1 MYDKRALRRTVRKA
15 KVSATRTARKLI
27 ILALAVLA
35 LMYGTGNRMAELDAK
50 EKAKS
55 YEYDRKMLEQ
65 QIEDLKNGQAQASQ
79 TVSQS
84 ELVLKS
90 NVSPEQLNKFL
101 EKTNMKG
108 LGYSFKAAEQE
119 YSVNAVFLTAVAVH
133 ESGFGTNTI
142 SKKKN
147 NIMSICAYDWSP
159 VSSATSYKTRTDCI
173 LRGAEL
179 LKKNYLTKGG
189 KYFNGATLEGVNKKY
204 ASDKGWAKCVKGY
217 MSQIKGVRL

>member
-1 MYDKRALRRTVRKA
+1 VDRRNVRRIVRKT
-15 KVSATRTARKLI
+15 KVSAVRTGRQL
-27 ILALAVLA
+27 LYVALFVVVIVL
-35 LMYGTGNRMAELDAK
+35 GIGNSFGKELEK
-50 EKAKS
+50 EKEQQYK
-55 YEYDRKMLEQ
+55 YERKMLEQ
-65 QIEDLKNGQAQASQ
+65 EIEELKSGQAQASQ
-79 TVSQS
+79 IVSQS
-84 ELVLKS
+84 ELISKS
-90 NVSPEQLNKFL
+90 NIQAEQLNKFL

-119 YSVNAVFLTAVAVH
+119 YSVNSVFLTAVAVH

>member
-1 MYDKRALRRTVRKA
+1 VDRRNVRRQVRKV
-15 KVSATRTARKLI
+15 KVSAVRAGRQL
-27 ILALAVLA
+27 LYVALFVVVIVL
-35 LMYGTGNRMAELDAK
+35 GIGNSFGKELEK
-50 EKAKS
+50 EKEQQYK
-55 YEYDRKMLEQ
+55 YERKMLEQ
-65 QIEDLKNGQAQASQ
+65 EIEELKSGQAQASQ
-79 TVSQS
+79 IVSQS
-84 ELVLKS
+84 ELISKS
-90 NVSPEQLNKFL
+90 NIQAEQLNKFL

-119 YSVNAVFLTAVAVH
+119 YSVNSVFLTAVAVH